1 MPTPNFDRIDI
12 EISRRIGD
20 TVANAANDGTVL
32 TATERN
38 AYTNKALLK
47 LFNIEWNKAVTKAEK
62 FERPSKYLIRA
73 VPELVERSSLL
84 TLTAGNYLIASPHF
98 DFFTIIDAET
108 DDEKFITVWDTDL
121 YEIARTQRHRHYIAT
136 AEKPSVIQLDKLLA
150 FFPLSSTFGFYMTYI
165 KMPMS
170 PTTNGAFL
178 TQGGAVDSPFL
189 PHWNSIIAEIGEQLF
204 RTDSQ
209 ETT

>member
-38 AYTNKALLK
+38 AYTNKALFK
-47 LFNIEWNKAVTKAEK
+47 LFNIKWQEAVKITGK
-62 FERPSKYLIRA
+62 FERPSKYFIREI
-73 VPELVERSSLL
+73 PELVERSSLL

-165 KMPMS
+165 KMPLE
-170 PTTNGAFL
+170 PTTGNFL
-178 TQGGAVDSPFL
+178 TQNGATDSPFL